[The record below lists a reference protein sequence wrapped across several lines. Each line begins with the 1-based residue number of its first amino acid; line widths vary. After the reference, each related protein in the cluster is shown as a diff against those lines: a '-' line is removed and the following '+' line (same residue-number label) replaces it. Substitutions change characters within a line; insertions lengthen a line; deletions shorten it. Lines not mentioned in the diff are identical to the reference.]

1 MYKLSKADREF
12 IETHRGQ
19 YDSAV
24 RWYAVMTHWGRE
36 RKIRDQVQRDFGAAG
51 VQELL
56 LPELTGEDSDAGGK
70 RGELLFG
77 GHLFLRC
84 QMSDDIY
91 MGLANHPWVFKVFGR
106 AFRIPDVIG
115 DHEMDIFK
123 RVLVSVPRPCLVT
136 RSLIGTTA
144 TVSEG
149 LMAGLQ
155 GRVVGVSSKFVKLE
169 TRFSFQDHTSS
180 VVVSVPQE
188 HVILDSSNMSDA
200 AGVSGN

>member
-12 IETHRGQ
+12 LETHRGQ
-19 YDSAV
+19 YDSEL
-24 RWYAVMTHWGRE
+24 RWYAAMTHWGRE
-36 RKIRDQVQRDFGAAG
+36 RKIMDQVRRDFGPSG
-51 VQELL
+51 VDELL
-56 LPELTGEDSDAGGK
+56 LPVLAGEDDEAGGK

-84 QMSDDIY
+84 RMNDDIY

-115 DHEMDIFK
+115 DYEMDIFK
-123 RVLVSVPRPCLVT
+123 RALVSVPRPCLVT
-136 RSLIGTTA
+136 RSHLGTMA
-144 TVSEG
+144 TVTEG

-155 GRVVGVSSKFVKLE
+155 GRVVGVSNKFVKLE
-169 TRFSFQDHTSS
+169 THFSFQDHTSS

-188 HVILDSSNMSDA
+188 HVLLDASDA
-200 AGVSGN
+200 SEECGISGN